1 MKYILA
7 LLLSFSFLFA
17 DAKSTLFSPLLKPL
31 DYDKQKAL
39 LGKELFNDKRI
50 SADKKISCRSC
61 HSTYETFNKKH
72 GKSDLNPPSIL
83 NSYLNYIHSF
93 DGKITNLKEKINL
106 CLTSGAELKSDPE
119 FIVKQIKRNPRYA
132 FKFKRLYKDGITYEN
147 AIDAIIEFLKATV
160 TPNSKFDKFI
170 AGDENALSQDEK
182 DGFDL
187 FMRIGCVNCHN
198 GVNLGGNIVSL
209 LGYEGM
215 ALKVPSLRNV
225 SLRSVYLHNGTLN
238 DLLQTIEFMNE
249 RMNLK
254 NFTQKD
260 YELLYKFL
268 LALTGEFPEILHE

>member
-7 LLLSFSFLFA
+7 LLLSFGFLFA

-50 SADKKISCRSC
+50 STDKKISCRSC

-93 DGKITNLKEKINL
+93 DGKITDLKQRINL
-106 CLTSGAELKSDPE
+106 CFTSQKELKIE
-119 FIVKQIKRNPRYA
+119 VIIKQIKRNPVYIL
-132 FKFKRLYKDGITYEN
+132 KFDELYKDGVTYEN

-268 LALTGEFPEILHE
+268 LTLIGEFPEILHE

>member
-7 LLLSFSFLFA
+7 LLLSFGFLLA

-31 DYDKQKAL
+31 DYDRQKAL

-50 SADKKISCRSC
+50 GVDKKISCRSC
-61 HSTYETFNKKH
+61 HNTYKTANIKMDKN
-72 GKSDLNPPSIL
+72 GLNPPLIL

-93 DGKITNLKEKINL
+93 DGKITDLKQRINL
-106 CLTSGAELKSDPE
+106 CFTSEEELKTE
-119 FIVKQIKRNPRYA
+119 VIIKQIKRNPAYIL
-132 FKFKRLYKDGITYEN
+132 KFDELYKDGVTYEN

-187 FMRIGCVNCHN
+187 FMRTGCVNCHN

-209 LGYEGM
+209 LGYEGKP
-215 ALKVPSLRNV
+215 LKVPSLRNV

-238 DLLQTIEFMNE
+238 DLLSTIEFMNE
-249 RMNLK
+249 RMDLK
-254 NFTQKD
+254 NLSSKD

-268 LALTGEFPEILHE
+268 LTLTGEFPEILYE

>member
-7 LLLSFSFLFA
+7 LLLSFGFLLA

-31 DYDKQKAL
+31 DYDRQKAL

-50 SADKKISCRSC
+50 GVDKKISCRSC
-61 HSTYETFNKKH
+61 HNTYKTANIKMDKH
-72 GKSDLNPPSIL
+72 GLNPPLIL

-93 DGKITNLKEKINL
+93 DGKITDLKHRIDL
-106 CLTSGAELKSDPE
+106 CFTSEEELKIE
-119 FIVKQIKRNPRYA
+119 VIIKQIKRNPAYIL
-132 FKFKRLYKDGITYEN
+132 KFDELYKDGVTYEN

-160 TPNSKFDKFI
+160 APNSKFDKFI

-187 FMRIGCVNCHN
+187 FMRTGCVNCHN

-209 LGYEGM
+209 LGYEGKP
-215 ALKVPSLRNV
+215 LKVPSLRNV

-238 DLLQTIEFMNE
+238 DLLSTIEFMNE

-254 NFTQKD
+254 NLTQKD

-268 LALTGEFPEILHE
+268 LTLTGEFPEILYE

>member
-7 LLLSFSFLFA
+7 LLLSFGFLLA

-31 DYDKQKAL
+31 DYDRQKAL

-50 SADKKISCRSC
+50 GVDKKISCRSC
-61 HSTYETFNKKH
+61 HNTYKTANIKMDKN
-72 GKSDLNPPSIL
+72 GLNPPLIL

-93 DGKITNLKEKINL
+93 DGKITDLKQRIDL
-106 CLTSGAELKSDPE
+106 CFTSEEELKIE
-119 FIVKQIKRNPRYA
+119 VIIKQIKRNPAYIL
-132 FKFKRLYKDGITYEN
+132 KFDELYKDGVTYEN

-160 TPNSKFDKFI
+160 APNSKFDKFI

-187 FMRIGCVNCHN
+187 FMRTGCVNCHN

-209 LGYEGM
+209 LGYEGKP
-215 ALKVPSLRNV
+215 LKVPSLRNV

-238 DLLQTIEFMNE
+238 DLLSTIEFMNE

-254 NFTQKD
+254 NLTQKD

-268 LALTGEFPEILHE
+268 LALTGEFPEILYE

>member
-7 LLLSFSFLFA
+7 LLLSFGFLFA

-31 DYDKQKAL
+31 DHDKQKAL

-50 SADKKISCRSC
+50 GVDKKISCRSC
-61 HSTYETFNKKH
+61 HNTYKTTDRKRDKN
-72 GKSDLNPPSIL
+72 GLNPPLIL

-93 DGKITNLKEKINL
+93 DGKITDLKQRINL
-106 CLTSGAELKSDPE
+106 CFTSQKELKIE
-119 FIVKQIKRNPRYA
+119 VIVKQIKRNPAYIL
-132 FKFKRLYKDGITYEN
+132 KFDELYKDGITYEN

-268 LALTGEFPEILHE
+268 LTLTGEFPEILHE